1 MALTVRPLVE
11 SDWRQVHEIV
21 VEVATA
27 GRTYAMPVPAD
38 EAETRRVWSAQ
49 HVVVAVEGD
58 RVLGTAKAGPNR
70 EAQGSHVGTASFM
83 VGSAARGRGV
93 GRLLGEHVV
102 AWHRDAG
109 FRAIQFNAV
118 VSTNV
123 AAVTLWR
130 RLGFVVVGTVPEA
143 FALPDGTH
151 ADLHV
156 MHLDLTRP
164 PLYPAGDHEAA
175 RSRLLTA
182 AARRFGER
190 GWHDTTL
197 ADVAAEAD
205 LELHVATRMVAS
217 KGELLWAA
225 LAHVVLPP
233 HRDVDTAVDA
243 LGLEEVGSVDERLDR
258 FVDLVCRIHERLV
271 PLVSPLNEA
280 ASTDP
285 DARAIMR
292 GSDLKR
298 LGTARRLA
306 RLLCRGEQPAPDAA
320 DVVHVLMT
328 TETHLGFVRVGWSM
342 PRYAAWLRG
351 ALDHAVNGS
360 AAAPR

>member
-1 MALTVRPLVE
+1 MALTVRPLE
-11 SDWRQVHEIV
+11 ERDWAQVHQIV
-21 VEVATA
+21 VEVASA
-27 GRTYAMPVPAD
+27 GTTYAMPVPAD
-38 EAETRRVWSAQ
+38 EAETRRTWSAQ
-49 HVVVAVEGD
+49 HVVVAVDGD
-58 RVLGTAKAGPNR
+58 QVLGTAKAGPNR

-83 VGSAARGRGV
+83 VSRAARGRGV
-93 GRLLGEHVV
+93 GRVLGEHVV
-102 AWHRDAG
+102 AWHRSEG
-109 FRAIQFNAV
+109 FRATQFNAV

-123 AAVTLWR
+123 AAVALWR

-143 FALPDGTH
+143 FALPDGGH

-164 PLYPAGDHEAA
+164 QRYPAGTHEAA
-175 RSRLLTA
+175 RARLLTA
-182 AARRFGER
+182 AARRFAER
-190 GWHDTTL
+190 GWHGTSID
-197 ADVAAEAD
+197 DVAHEAG
-205 LELHVATRMVAS
+205 LEPHLARRLVPS

-233 HRDVDTAVDA
+233 HRDVDTAVA
-243 LGLEEVGSVDERLDR
+243 ELRLEELDTVDERLER

-271 PLVSPLNEA
+271 PLVSALNEA
-280 ASTDP
+280 ASVDP

-298 LGTARRLA
+298 LGTSRRLA
-306 RLLCRGEQPAPDAA
+306 RLLCRGEEPVPDAA
-320 DVVHVLMT
+320 DVLHVMMT

-351 ALDHAVNGS
+351 ALDHAVNGP
-360 AAAPR
+360 AAVPR